1 MINTYYVIAGNHS
14 EYTEF
19 TERKLKENPW
29 QNFIEV
35 TYSYTLTGTTN
46 PKGFLIGTWKQ
57 RNDIKDLLLYL
68 MTRYTPNMGVPEA
81 IIESYGKVCNL

>member
-1 MINTYYVIAGNHS
+1 MIETYYVIAGHHS
-14 EYTEF
+14 EYLRF
-19 TERKLKENPW
+19 IQNKLKENTN

-35 TYSYTLTGTTN
+35 TYSHALIGTEN

-81 IIESYGKVCNL
+81 IIESYGKVCKL